1 MRRSRGT
8 GSLRRALAIFND
20 AMKAGEIRKERIVT
34 PGVFKNELVW
44 PIGTAAL
51 LAKWRLKLLRR
62 KNRGIDGNSRI
73 ANARNGVG
81 YITIVSRSCRATQ
94 LFQRLL
100 EIRLEVCAQFD
111 RNYDLAESRVCS
123 SGATRVR
130 AAGRETP

>member
-100 EIRLEVCAQFD
+100 GIRLEVRAQFD

>member
-100 EIRLEVCAQFD
+100 GIRLEVRAHFD
-111 RNYDLAESRVCS
+111 RNYDLAESRVCF

>member
-81 YITIVSRSCRATQ
+81 YITIVSRSCRGTQ

-100 EIRLEVCAQFD
+100 GIRLEVRAHFD

>member
-100 EIRLEVCAQFD
+100 GIRLEVCAHFD

>member
-100 EIRLEVCAQFD
+100 GIRLEVCAQFD
-111 RNYDLAESRVCS
+111 RNYDLAKSRVCS

>member
-1 MRRSRGT
+1 
-8 GSLRRALAIFND
+8 
-20 AMKAGEIRKERIVT
+20 MKAGEIRKERIVT

-73 ANARNGVG
+73 ANARNGVA
-81 YITIVSRSCRATQ
+81 YITIVSRSCRGTQ

-100 EIRLEVCAQFD
+100 GIRLEVRAQFD